1 MNPHLSFHTFFFAKT
16 NRHRDISDD
25 VQRGASGVAAGRAWR
40 LPGGG
45 GDSAAGER
53 QGQVARLQRPS
64 HLRQMAAQ
72 VCEPSLS
79 ATCARAHTPLA
90 LSLAHI
96 LRAGWEWVG
105 GRDRLSL
112 SITLLRPSP
121 PLRRA

>member
-40 LPGGG
+40 LPGGR

-79 ATCARAHTPLA
+79 ATCARAHTHRWR
-90 LSLAHI
+90 SLWRIFSA
-96 LRAGWEWVG
+96 RDGNGWVG
-105 GRDRLSL
+105 V
-112 SITLLRPSP
+112 IV
-121 PLRRA
+121 